1 MLGAAALTLAG
12 CWQQE
17 MGTWQQ
23 QLLRALRFLHPRHG
37 RTLSA
42 LVSPADPS
50 EVVTLVCCLSSR
62 GNDAGRPLHPSV
74 LSREAQ
80 LTKERV
86 FLQTQPVPEGK
97 PVAKRFFCL
106 DMGSCMAI
114 FGE

>member
-1 MLGAAALTLAG
+1 M
-12 CWQQE
+12 
-17 MGTWQQ
+17 
-23 QLLRALRFLHPRHG
+23 
-37 RTLSA
+37 LSA

-50 EVVTLVCCLSSR
+50 EVVTLICCLSSR